1 MSFTRRWLLVAALS
15 AQSTGCATAQYERL
29 PTLSFDALAAP
40 AKVQRLPLGEGE
52 AAVEVAYV
60 DEGQGP
66 LIVLVHG
73 LGEHMGYWSEN
84 FGPLVAQGFRVVA
97 VDLPGFGR
105 SSKPRADYSM
115 DQQARWLAAFVSA
128 VAPETPAVVVGH
140 SMGGQIALRLAL
152 DAPALVRSLCL
163 VAPAGIERF
172 SAGEADWL
180 KANTGT
186 VALARQ
192 DEAQIR
198 SHYRRNLYRQWGPA
212 AEHHLEE
219 RVRLRGAA
227 DFDAYLF
234 AVVRSIHGMLDG
246 PVADE
251 LDRLAPSI
259 RVTVVYGE
267 DDAMIPNPFLHGGA
281 TAEVARAAQAL
292 LPEALVF
299 TLPGVGHMVQVEAP
313 TQTNALI
320 ATLAR
325 ETPGGNP

>member
-1 MSFTRRWLLVAALS
+1 MVALS
-15 AQSTGCATAQYERL
+15 AQLAGCATAQYERL
-29 PTLSFDALAAP
+29 PTLAFDALSAP
-40 AKVQRLPLGEGE
+40 AAVKRLPLGEGD
-52 AAVEVAYV
+52 AAVEVAYI

-73 LGEHMGYWSEN
+73 LGEHLGYWSEN

-115 DQQARWLAAFVSA
+115 AQQAGWLAAFLSA

-140 SMGGQIALRLAL
+140 SMGGQVSLRLAL
-152 DAPALVRSLCL
+152 DAPGLVRGLCL

-172 SAGEADWL
+172 SQGEADWL

-198 SHYRRNLYRQWGPA
+198 AHYRRNLYRRWVSA
-212 AEHHLEE
+212 TEHHLEE
-219 RVRLRGAA
+219 RVRLRGAK
-227 DFDAYLF
+227 DFDAYLY

-251 LDRLAPSI
+251 LSRLPSTLP
-259 RVTVVYGE
+259 VTVVFGE
-267 DDAMIPNPFLHGGA
+267 EDAMIPNPFLHGGP
-281 TAEVARAAQAL
+281 TSEVADEAQRR
-292 LPEALVF
+292 LPGALVRL
-299 TLPGVGHMVQVEAP
+299 LPGVGHMVQVEAP
-313 TQTNALI
+313 QETNALI
-320 ATLAR
+320 AALAR
-325 ETPGGNP
+325 DARVSGP

>member
-1 MSFTRRWLLVAALS
+1 MVALS
-15 AQSTGCATAQYERL
+15 AQLAGCATTQYERL
-29 PTLSFDALAAP
+29 PTLAFEALVAP
-40 AKVQRLPLGEGE
+40 APVKRLPLGEGE
-52 AAVEVAYV
+52 SAVEVAYV

-73 LGEHMGYWSEN
+73 LGEHLGYWSEN

-97 VDLPGFGR
+97 LDLPGFGR
-105 SSKPRADYSM
+105 SGKPRTEYGMAE
-115 DQQARWLAAFVSA
+115 QAGWLSAFLSA

-140 SMGGQIALRLAL
+140 SMGGQVAMRLAL
-152 DAPALVRSLCL
+152 DAPELVRGLCL

-172 SAGEADWL
+172 SSGEAEWL

-198 SHYRRNLYRQWGPA
+198 AHYRRNLYRQWVPA

-219 RVRLRGAA
+219 RVRLRGAK
-227 DFDAYLF
+227 DFDAYLY

-251 LDRLAPSI
+251 LVRLPPTLP
-259 RVTVVYGE
+259 VTVVFGE

-281 TAEVARAAQAL
+281 TASVAR
-292 LPEALVF
+292 EALALMPGALVR

-313 TQTNALI
+313 VQTNALI
-320 ATLAR
+320 AALAR
-325 ETPGGNP
+325 APSASAP

>member
-1 MSFTRRWLLVAALS
+1 MVALS
-15 AQSTGCATAQYERL
+15 AQLAGCATTQYERL
-29 PTLSFDALAAP
+29 PTLAFEALVAP
-40 AKVQRLPLGEGE
+40 APVKRLPLGEGE
-52 AAVEVAYV
+52 SAVEVAYV

-73 LGEHMGYWSEN
+73 LGEHLGYWSEN

-97 VDLPGFGR
+97 LDLPGFGR
-105 SSKPRADYSM
+105 SGKPRTEYGMAE
-115 DQQARWLAAFVSA
+115 QAGWLSAFLSA

-140 SMGGQIALRLAL
+140 SMGGQVAMRLAL
-152 DAPALVRSLCL
+152 DAPELVRGLCL

-172 SAGEADWL
+172 SSGEAEWL

-198 SHYRRNLYRQWGPA
+198 AHYRRNLYRQWVPA

-219 RVRLRGAA
+219 RVRLRGAK
-227 DFDAYLF
+227 DFDAYLY

-251 LDRLAPSI
+251 LVRLPPTLP
-259 RVTVVYGE
+259 VTVVFGE

-281 TAEVARAAQAL
+281 TASVAREAQAL
-292 LPEALVF
+292 MPGALVR

-313 TQTNALI
+313 VQTNALI
-320 ATLAR
+320 AALAR
-325 ETPGGNP
+325 APSASAP